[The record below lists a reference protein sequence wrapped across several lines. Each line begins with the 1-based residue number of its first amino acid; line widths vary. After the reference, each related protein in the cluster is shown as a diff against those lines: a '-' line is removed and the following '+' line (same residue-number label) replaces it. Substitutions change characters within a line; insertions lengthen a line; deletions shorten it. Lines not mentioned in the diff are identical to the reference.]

1 MSALGRIMRAYAKKH
16 PLTPDQAVIVRRELS
31 LIIDDLLTR
40 PRRAPMMLPESAEDA
55 GRRVAHRC
63 ASGIAEA
70 VGRHVR
76 VATGQI

>member
-1 MSALGRIMRAYAKKH
+1 MSALERIMRAYAKKF
-16 PLTPDQAVIVRRELS
+16 PDQAVIVRRELS

-40 PRRAPMMLPESAEDA
+40 PRRAPMESAEDA
-55 GRRVAHRC
+55 GRRIAHRC